1 MRKHAVSLLKY
12 AAALLALSFAL
23 APIYWLITI
32 SLKTEL
38 DQFASPPVWFSFTPT
53 FRHYVAIFSHDV
65 FGRYFFNSV
74 IVSACSTLIALV
86 LGLPAAYGLAR
97 FPWPRDWSRGISFW
111 ILSNRMLPPIVT
123 IIPLFLMLREIHL
136 LNSLAGLILVDVGLN
151 LPFVVW
157 MMRGFVED
165 LPREIEEA
173 ALLDGESRLG
183 VLLRIVL
190 PLVRPGLAATAVFCM
205 IVAWNEFLFALI
217 LSQTESAMT
226 LPVGIASHVTQYEIQ
241 WGAMSAAGV
250 VAMLPV
256 LIFAAAAQRY
266 FVRGLSLGA
275 LKG

>member
-1 MRKHAVSLLKY
+1 MKTVAKY
-12 AAALLALSFAL
+12 TAALVALAFAL

-32 SLKTEL
+32 SLKQEI
-38 DQFASPPVWFSFTPT
+38 DQFASPPVWFTFTPT
-53 FRHYVAIFSHDV
+53 LRHYTAIFTHEA
-65 FGRYFFNSV
+65 FGRYFLNS
-74 IVSACSTLIALV
+74 IVVSTCSTLIALI
-86 LGLPAAYGLAR
+86 LGLPAAYGLVR
-97 FPWPRDWSRGISFW
+97 FPWPTDWSRSISFW

-123 IIPLFLMLREIHL
+123 IIPLFLMLRQIHL
-136 LNSLAGLILVDVGLN
+136 LNSLAGLILVDVALN

-157 MMRGFVED
+157 MMRGFVEE

-173 ALLDGESRLG
+173 AMLDGESRIG

-190 PLVRPGLAATAVFCM
+190 PLVRPGLAATAVFCL

-256 LIFAAAAQRY
+256 LFFAAAAQRY

>member
-1 MRKHAVSLLKY
+1 MKALAKY
-12 AAALLALSFAL
+12 TAAFLALAFAL

-32 SLKTEL
+32 SLKREI
-38 DQFASPPVWFSFTPT
+38 DQFASPPQWIAFTPT
-53 FRHYVAIFSHDV
+53 FGHYAAIFTHEA
-65 FGRYFFNSV
+65 FGRYFINSV
-74 IVSACSTLIALV
+74 IVATCSTLIALV
-86 LGLPAAYGLAR
+86 LGLPAAYGLVR
-97 FPWPRDWSRGISFW
+97 FPWPRDWSRSISFW

-123 IIPLFLMLREIHL
+123 IIPLFLMFRQIGL
-136 LNSLAGLILVDVGLN
+136 LNSLTGLVLLDVALN
-151 LPFVVW
+151 LPFVIW
-157 MMRGFVED
+157 MMRGFVEE

-173 ALLDGESRLG
+173 AMLDGESRIG

-190 PLVRPGLAATAVFCM
+190 PLVGPGLAATAVFCL
-205 IVAWNEFLFALI
+205 IVSWNEFLFALI

-256 LIFAAAAQRY
+256 LLFATAAQRY

>member
-1 MRKHAVSLLKY
+1 MRTLAKY
-12 AAALLALSFAL
+12 TAALLAMALAL

-38 DQFASPPVWFSFTPT
+38 DQFASPPLWFHFTPT
-53 FRHYVAIFSHDV
+53 LTHYAAIFSDDA
-65 FGRYFFNSV
+65 FGRYFLNSV
-74 IVSACSTLIALV
+74 IVATCSTAIALV
-86 LGLPAAYGLAR
+86 LGLPAAYGLVR
-97 FPWPRDWSRGISFW
+97 FPWPSNLSRGISFW

-123 IIPLFLMLREIHL
+123 IIPMFLMLREVHL
-136 LNSLAGLILVDVGLN
+136 LNSLAGLTLVDVALN

-190 PLVRPGLAATAVFCM
+190 PLVRPGLAATAVFCL

-226 LPVGIASHVTQYEIQ
+226 LPVGIAAHVTQYEIQ
-241 WGAMSAAGV
+241 WGVMSAAGV

-256 LIFAAAAQRY
+256 LLFAGAAQRY

-275 LKG
+275 IKG

>member
-1 MRKHAVSLLKY
+1 MKTLAKY
-12 AAALLALSFAL
+12 LAALLALAFAL

-32 SLKTEL
+32 SLKREI
-38 DQFASPPVWFSFTPT
+38 DQFASPPLWFSFTPT
-53 FRHYVAIFSHDV
+53 FSHYTAIFTHEA
-65 FGRYFFNSV
+65 FGRYFLNS
-74 IVSACSTLIALV
+74 IAVSTCSTLIALV
-86 LGLPAAYGLAR
+86 LGLPAAYGLVR
-97 FPWPRDWSRGISFW
+97 FPWPSDWSRSISFW

-123 IIPLFLMLREIHL
+123 IIPLFLMLRQIHL
-136 LNSLAGLILVDVGLN
+136 LNSIPGLILVDVALN

-157 MMRGFVED
+157 MMRGFVEE

-173 ALLDGESRLG
+173 AMLDGESRLG

-190 PLVRPGLAATAVFCM
+190 PLVRPGLAATAVFCL

-226 LPVGIASHVTQYEIQ
+226 LPVGIAAHVTQYEIQ

-256 LIFAAAAQRY
+256 LLFAAAAQRY

-275 LKG
+275 IKG

>member
-1 MRKHAVSLLKY
+1 MKTLAKHT
-12 AAALLALSFAL
+12 AAFWALAAAL

-32 SLKTEL
+32 SLKREI
-38 DQFASPPVWFSFTPT
+38 DQFASPPLWFGFMPT
-53 FRHYVAIFSHDV
+53 FQHYEAIFGHDA
-65 FGRYFFNSV
+65 FGRYFLNSL
-74 IVSACSTLIALV
+74 IVSTSSTLLALV
-86 LGLPAAYGLAR
+86 LGLPAAYGLVR
-97 FPWPRDWSRGISFW
+97 FRWPRDWARGISFW

-123 IIPLFLMLREIHL
+123 IIPLFLMFRQVGL
-136 LNSLAGLILVDVGLN
+136 LNSLAGLILLDVALN
-151 LPFVVW
+151 LPFVIW
-157 MMRGFVED
+157 MMRGFLEE

-173 ALLDGESRLG
+173 AMLDGESRLG

-190 PLVRPGLAATAVFCM
+190 PLVRPGLAATAVFCL

-256 LIFAAAAQRY
+256 LVFAGAAQRY

-275 LKG
+275 IKG

>member
-1 MRKHAVSLLKY
+1 MKALVKY
-12 AAALLALSFAL
+12 FAAYLALAFAF
-23 APIYWLITI
+23 APVYWLITI
-32 SLKTEL
+32 SLKQEI
-38 DQFASPPVWFSFTPT
+38 DQFASPPVWFGFAPT
-53 FRHYVAIFSHDV
+53 LRHYAAIFSHDA
-65 FGRYFFNSV
+65 FGRYFVNSV
-74 IVSACSTLIALV
+74 IVSGCSTLIALA
-86 LGLPAAYGLAR
+86 LGLPAAYGLVR
-97 FPWPRDWSRGISFW
+97 FRWPHDWSRGIGFW

-123 IIPLFLMLREIHL
+123 IIPLFLMLRQLRL
-136 LNSLAGLILVDVGLN
+136 LNSLPGLVLVDVALN

-157 MMRGFVED
+157 MMRGFIED
-165 LPREIEEA
+165 LPVEIEEA
-173 ALLDGESRLG
+173 AMLDGESRIG

-190 PLVRPGLAATAVFCM
+190 PLVRPGLAATAVFCL

-226 LPVGIASHVTQYEIQ
+226 LPVGIAAHVTQYEIQ

-275 LKG
+275 IKG

>member
-1 MRKHAVSLLKY
+1 MKTLLKY
-12 AAALLALSFAL
+12 TAALLAVAAAL

-32 SLKTEL
+32 SLKREI
-38 DQFASPPVWFSFTPT
+38 DQFASPPLWFVFTPT
-53 FRHYVAIFSHDV
+53 LRHYAAIFGHEA
-65 FGRYFFNSV
+65 FGRYFLNSV
-74 IVSACSTLIALV
+74 IVSSCSTLIALV
-86 LGLPAAYGLAR
+86 LGLPAAYGLVR
-97 FPWPRDWSRGISFW
+97 FEWPSDWARGIGFW

-136 LNSLAGLILVDVGLN
+136 LNSLPGLILVDVALN

-157 MMRGFVED
+157 MMRGFVEE

-173 ALLDGESRLG
+173 ALLDGESRWG

-190 PLVRPGLAATAVFCM
+190 PLVRPGLAATAVFCL

-217 LSQTESAMT
+217 LSQTEAAMT
-226 LPVGIASHVTQYEIQ
+226 VPVGIAAHVTQYEIQ

-256 LIFAAAAQRY
+256 LIFATAAQRY

-275 LKG
+275 IKG

>member
-1 MRKHAVSLLKY
+1 MKTLTKY
-12 AAALLALSFAL
+12 AAAFLALAAAL

-32 SLKTEL
+32 SLKSEI
-38 DQFASPPVWFSFTPT
+38 DQFAQPPLWFGFTAT
-53 FRHYVAIFSHDV
+53 WRHYTDIFGHDA
-65 FGRYFFNSV
+65 FGRYFLNSV
-74 IVSACSTLIALV
+74 IVSTCSTLVAIV
-86 LGLPAAYGLAR
+86 LGLPAAYGLVR
-97 FPWPRDWSRGISFW
+97 FRWPRDWARGISFW

-123 IIPLFLMLREIHL
+123 IIPLFLMLRQLRL
-136 LNSLAGLILVDVGLN
+136 LNSLIGLVLVDVALN

-157 MMRGFVED
+157 MMRGFLED

-190 PLVRPGLAATAVFCM
+190 PLVRPGLSATAVFCL
-205 IVAWNEFLFALI
+205 IVSWNEFLFALI

-256 LIFAAAAQRY
+256 LLFAAAAQRY

>member
-1 MRKHAVSLLKY
+1 MKTLAKY
-12 AAALLALSFAL
+12 TAAFLALAAAL

-32 SLKTEL
+32 SLKREI
-38 DQFASPPVWFSFTPT
+38 DQFASPPMWFGFTPT
-53 FRHYVAIFSHDV
+53 FHHYQAIFGHDA
-65 FGRYFFNSV
+65 FGRYFLNSL
-74 IVSACSTLIALV
+74 IVSTCSTLIALI
-86 LGLPAAYGLAR
+86 LGLPAAYGLVR
-97 FPWPRDWSRGISFW
+97 FRWPRDWARGISFW

-123 IIPLFLMLREIHL
+123 IIPLFLMFRQVGL
-136 LNSLAGLILVDVGLN
+136 LNSLIGLMFLDVALN
-151 LPFVVW
+151 LPFVIW
-157 MMRGFVED
+157 MMRGFVEE

-173 ALLDGESRLG
+173 AMLDGESRLG

-190 PLVRPGLAATAVFCM
+190 PLVRPGLAATAVFCL

-256 LIFAAAAQRY
+256 LVFAGAAQRY

-275 LKG
+275 IKG

>member
-1 MRKHAVSLLKY
+1 MKALLKY
-12 AAALLALSFAL
+12 AAALIALAAAL

-38 DQFASPPVWFSFTPT
+38 DQFASPPLWFAFAPT
-53 FRHYVAIFSHDV
+53 LRHYAAIFSHDV
-65 FGRYFFNSV
+65 FGRYFLNSV
-74 IVSACSTLIALV
+74 IVSTCSTLIALA
-86 LGLPAAYGLAR
+86 LGLPAAYGLVR
-97 FPWPRDWSRGISFW
+97 FPWPRDWSQGISFW

-136 LNSLAGLILVDVGLN
+136 LNSLAGLILVDVALN
-151 LPFVVW
+151 LPFVIW

-173 ALLDGESRLG
+173 ALLDGESRIG

-190 PLVRPGLAATAVFCM
+190 PLVSPGLAATAVFCL

-226 LPVGIASHVTQYEIQ
+226 LPVGIAAHVTQYEIQ